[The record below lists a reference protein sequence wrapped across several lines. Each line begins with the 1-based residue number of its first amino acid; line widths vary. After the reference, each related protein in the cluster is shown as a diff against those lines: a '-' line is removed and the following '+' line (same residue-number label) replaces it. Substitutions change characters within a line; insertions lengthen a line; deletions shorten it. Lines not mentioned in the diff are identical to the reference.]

1 MKKRNN
7 IFANIIKE
15 NYAFLLLLVFL
26 TIVISIQGCQPS
38 SPTLSIGNCCKI
50 KDPTNLETK
59 DCIPASL
66 SNAECAAIALL
77 SGSSYEL
84 APASSC
90 LNFERNPDCGTTI
103 RATIISLK
111 LDNIPITDYTNH
123 ISGINIIGSR
133 PPRIEPGIIGN
144 SLNFYGIPGN
154 YVTVSNSSI
163 LYPQYISFTAWINAK
178 RTNVLVGP
186 HEYNTILSKYGSL
199 SGLERAYNFY
209 LVNGTLRLSLYSS
222 SGTDVD
228 VYNLDGPNLWDD
240 KWHFVAATYDSSIAK
255 TYIDGVLIASKAGSW
270 SHTNSNA
277 MVTLGARKTN
287 TGTYDLYFNG
297 SMDEVNIYSMALTD
311 EEIYAIYQGYQ
322 GIDTFNSENTICP
335 YHGAGYSD
343 KFSNLDLTKWSVVGD
358 YISLDNG
365 RIKYNLPSSSSQVYN
380 AIHSKDKFTFDGDF
394 DMMIS
399 YDVSNSSSGYSSEV
413 RGWSVGLQVLTNLA
427 RTGLDKR
434 ASIQRIFNGSD
445 GHKYEAGYTLDNV
458 WTGDTATN
466 DKIPDIMGRL
476 RLRREG
482 GNIYAYY
489 WGWENSRWEYAGDTN
504 GYLIISGFTEPVYVR
519 IDSDNR
525 GGFPHIISYIDNF
538 MVGCLPGTAK
548 LLDPVNIGDTSIHV
562 EGGEIYKWAVGDT
575 IYLGSSNEG
584 YVITIIEYT
593 NSADVG
599 LDRPAE
605 EEQDADNTVTE
616 DESAYC
622 SGGGKDYCA
631 DGDWNLIS
639 GDFANGQCFPITP
652 NIVRCTE
659 EDGKYTVTYD
669 ECGSGK
675 SCMPDWGCVSIS
687 DQCSDAEGGTYEV
700 DSGGYNTLCIT
711 DGEKG
716 GHGYG
721 GFFKDKG
728 EHCVSYRCY
737 PICGVGGSTAY
748 WYKSGDITRT
758 PPYTSVGCAEGITG
772 YCQSRG

>member
-66 SNAECAAIALL
+66 SNAEC
-77 SGSSYEL
+77 
-84 APASSC
+84 
-90 LNFERNPDCGTTI
+90 GTTI

-144 SLNFYGIPGN
+144 SLNFYGIPAN
-154 YVTVSNSSI
+154 FVTVSNSSI

-343 KFSNLDLTKWSVVGD
+343 KFSN
-358 YISLDNG
+358 
-365 RIKYNLPSSSSQVYN
+365 
-380 AIHSKDKFTFDGDF
+380 F
-394 DMMIS
+394 
-399 YDVSNSSSGYSSEV
+399 
-413 RGWSVGLQVLTNLA
+413 
-427 RTGLDKR
+427 
-434 ASIQRIFNGSD
+434 
-445 GHKYEAGYTLDNV
+445 
-458 WTGDTATN
+458 
-466 DKIPDIMGRL
+466 
-476 RLRREG
+476 
-482 GNIYAYY
+482 
-489 WGWENSRWEYAGDTN
+489 
-504 GYLIISGFTEPVYVR
+504 
-519 IDSDNR
+519 
-525 GGFPHIISYIDNF
+525 
-538 MVGCLPGTAK
+538 
-548 LLDPVNIGDTSIHV
+548 
-562 EGGEIYKWAVGDT
+562 
-575 IYLGSSNEG
+575 
-584 YVITIIEYT
+584 
-593 NSADVG
+593 
-599 LDRPAE
+599 
-605 EEQDADNTVTE
+605 
-616 DESAYC
+616 
-622 SGGGKDYCA
+622 
-631 DGDWNLIS
+631 
-639 GDFANGQCFPITP
+639 
-652 NIVRCTE
+652 
-659 EDGKYTVTYD
+659 
-669 ECGSGK
+669 
-675 SCMPDWGCVSIS
+675 
-687 DQCSDAEGGTYEV
+687 
-700 DSGGYNTLCIT
+700 
-711 DGEKG
+711 
-716 GHGYG
+716 
-721 GFFKDKG
+721 
-728 EHCVSYRCY
+728 
-737 PICGVGGSTAY
+737 
-748 WYKSGDITRT
+748 
-758 PPYTSVGCAEGITG
+758 
-772 YCQSRG
+772 